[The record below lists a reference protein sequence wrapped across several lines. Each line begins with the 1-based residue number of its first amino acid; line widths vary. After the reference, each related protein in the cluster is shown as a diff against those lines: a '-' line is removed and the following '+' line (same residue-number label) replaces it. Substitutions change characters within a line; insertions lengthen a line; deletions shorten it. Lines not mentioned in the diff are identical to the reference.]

1 MCYPT
6 LSSLVVGA
14 ILSALIL
21 PCGSMVFQNSEA
33 TIRKVLLESQTIAVV
48 GASPKP
54 VRPSHEVMGFLLDS
68 GYKVVPVNPGQA
80 GGTILGQPV
89 FARLEEIPFQIDLVD
104 IFRRSADAGSVVDE
118 AIRIG
123 AKSVWLQVGVIDEE
137 AAKRAQEAGLNVVMN
152 TCPAIEMPRLGI
164 SGPLQTSET

>member
-1 MCYPT
+1 M
-6 LSSLVVGA
+6 LSSSALVSALLFTLVV
-14 ILSALIL
+14 
-21 PCGSMVFQNSEA
+21 PCGSMVFQNSDA

-68 GYKVVPVNPGQA
+68 GYNVVPVNPGQA

-89 FARLEEIPFQIDLVD
+89 FARLEDIPFPIDMVD
-104 IFRRSADAGSVVDE
+104 VFRRSADAGSVVDE
-118 AIRIG
+118 AIRVG

-137 AAKRAQEAGLNVVMN
+137 AAKRAQEAGLNVVVD

-164 SGPLQTSET
+164 SGPQQTSEL

>member
-1 MCYPT
+1 M
-6 LSSLVVGA
+6 LSLLVSS
-14 ILSALIL
+14 ILFALVL

-68 GYKVVPVNPGQA
+68 GYIVVPVNPGQA
-80 GGTILGQPV
+80 GGTIHGRPV
-89 FARLEEIPFQIDLVD
+89 FARLEEIPFQVDLVD
-104 IFRRSADAGSVVDE
+104 IFRRSEDAGSVVDE

-123 AKSVWLQVGVIDEE
+123 AKCVWLQVGVVDED
-137 AAKRAQEAGLNVVMN
+137 AAKRAQEAGLNVVMD

>member
-1 MCYPT
+1 
-6 LSSLVVGA
+6 
-14 ILSALIL
+14 
-21 PCGSMVFQNSEA
+21 MVFQNSEA

-54 VRPSHEVMGFLLDS
+54 VRPSHEVMGFLHDS

-80 GGTILGQPV
+80 GGTIHGQPV
-89 FARLEEIPFQIDLVD
+89 FARLEEIPFPIDLVD
-104 IFRRSADAGSVVDE
+104 IFRRSEDAGSVVDE

-123 AKSVWLQVGVIDEE
+123 AKSVWLQVGVVDKE
-137 AAKRAQEAGLNVVMN
+137 AAKRAQDAGLNVVMD

-164 SGPLQTSET
+164 SGPLQTNET